1 MRINAGLFRGKAT
14 TTGEWL
20 YGSLLKV
27 TIKGCPIWI
36 IFEDAFDIT
45 GDIVKAMS
53 HACVD
58 PDTVGECTGI
68 PDKNGKLIF
77 EGDAYRYFDDE
88 IQIVE
93 WHEYSH
99 TIGLHTFGEHEV
111 KKGRKIEKR
120 KFEGWNDL
128 TDYPLEEM
136 EYLGNIHDN
145 PELLK
150 GGEG

>member
-36 IFEDAFDIT
+36 IFEDNFDIT

-58 PDTVGECTGI
+58 PDTVGECTGLT
-68 PDKNGKLIF
+68 DKNGKLVF
-77 EGDAYRYFDDE
+77 EGDIVQYYGTHELEVFIEKGHATIRWFDTIIKSECNALFFGCDE
-88 IQIVE
+88 E
-93 WHEYSH
+93 D
-99 TIGLHTFGEHEV
+99 FGECEIIGTV
-111 KKGRKIEKR
+111 
-120 KFEGWNDL
+120 
-128 TDYPLEEM
+128 
-136 EYLGNIHDN
+136 HDN